1 MLIVYYQIYT
11 CFYLYSIKIKNC
23 TVSTKKVTKKEEP
36 LSVNLAKP
44 NGVKSLAFLVS
55 LC

>member
-1 MLIVYYQIYT
+1 MLNIYYQIYT
-11 CFYLYSIKIKNC
+11 YFCLYPVKIKNC

-36 LSVNLAKP
+36 LNVNLAELNK
-44 NGVKSLAFLVS
+44 VKSLAFLVS